1 QQIAQKTDAQQLCRT
16 LMVSDKARVTVMPS
30 MEIIANDV
38 KCTHGATVADLEEEE
53 LFYLMTRGIS
63 KLQAKTLMI
72 KSFADIVVERFVDK
86 SLRERITPKLLAAA
100 PREERAVKGQFRSI

>member
-1 QQIAQKTDAQQLCRT
+1 
-16 LMVSDKARVTVMPS
+16 MVSDKARVTVMPS

-63 KLQAKTLMI
+63 KLQVSVQRVNSTGRDTSKNRGR
-72 KSFADIVVERFVDK
+72 KGKGS
-86 SLRERITPKLLAAA
+86 
-100 PREERAVKGQFRSI
+100 RAFDL